1 MFSRQVST
9 PQLQLLAEHPLPL
22 HVRSGH
28 YDSSYLAM
36 SDWPTNHYYPSSFH
50 SFSTPHTSAA
60 AVHQSPSV
68 LGQSNRQSNNIS
80 FEANSQ
86 SATNERTLQEA
97 SELSVTEGRHSSVE
111 SKVGGVTKEGGDSA
125 GSRKKQSNTTN
136 QRRSAKL
143 SSQCTNLTNKRRKRR
158 ILSSSDEHET
168 TVPNLNRTHVPSP
181 PRKKKVK
188 KITKQQAPSNSQVK
202 ARNKIAAHNAN
213 TPKSNNVNS
222 KAKTTE
228 VITAT
233 LKSMAQ
239 VAYPGYSSGWSSPDS
254 GHAEDVTAPTEG
266 GRNKKDVDQNSA
278 VSSVPSRISTGSW
291 SSNET
296 NKTQSGE
303 EQQIHV
309 QGKPRTSS
317 HFELGLDNQ
326 AVSVPTLERDQA
338 VSGPTLEHD
347 QAVSG
352 PTLELDQAVSV
363 PTLERDQA
371 VSVPTL
377 ECDGVSND
385 ADPKHCT
392 GAEDNKL
399 QMISGSIEEVLSLAP
414 ESVDMDYEVEIQK
427 SSSTG
432 EQETAAAL
440 QSEVTV
446 IPETQET
453 CTGNDNS
460 EVEVDNPGSPDIPLQ
475 NCPNKTDGASVVA
488 CSSGQKDPERE
499 LTSIPSIPQVSTVL
513 HTEKPFSDKD
523 STLMLSVSSDTSED
537 RNLTRKQKR
546 KRLLE
551 KLKKRPY
558 PKRELNMKCW
568 HSDVGNL
575 SSTSESRRIDSCSG
589 RRARLS
595 AKAFGVY
602 HCMPKPLKRHATQG
616 GKGKSSINANSKS
629 DSEFIHSSSRKLLSL
644 SRRKECTKRVVNDIP
659 ANDDERAFDTRDI
672 LLSTEENDS
681 SKEQKESVTEKL
693 TDSNDEHS
701 DKSSSEHRTKE
712 ADGEG
717 LSASASTVCAKT
729 SGVSV
734 DVDKQTAL
742 TVEEVVEVS
751 SDSDSVDFVAPSQF
765 KRRRPRPN
773 ISQRKR
779 NNSKGHSDKF
789 SPSSV
794 QDHSLATS
802 IANDK
807 PSAVRCMDSST
818 SNATDTL
825 SEPLMITN
833 SEDKHE
839 VSSHRCEEK
848 VDTQSGTTHSLTP
861 SSDGL
866 EPGEGEGNK
875 PTSRKTSDRTLN
887 GSDSS
892 ESEADNGNTSDGER
906 EGRSKRNAW
915 RTPNSEDRVDKT
927 TSENHQKSS
936 SSSSSTSSD
945 EESRAKVNPPGKV
958 PSSGGE
964 QKSGGGVRASSTT
977 SHIGGRVPPH
987 VSSSQVA
994 ESSESCSETDSEV
1007 EKEVSPSKLNTKSI
1021 GKEEQSKARVGSPK
1035 KLSPKKRSPLKD
1047 AHRPPRFLFSRF
1059 NAKKNF
1065 TQPALKIKNPNPVEN
1080 LKGTCETGNSTG
1092 ELL

>member
-22 HVRSGH
+22 PVRSGH

-36 SDWPTNHYYPSSFH
+36 PDWPTNHYYPSSFH
-50 SFSTPHTSAA
+50 SFSTPHTSTA

-111 SKVGGVTKEGGDSA
+111 SKVDGVTKEGGDSA
-125 GSRKKQSNTTN
+125 GSRKKQSSTTN

-158 ILSSSDEHET
+158 ILSSSEEHET

-188 KITKQQAPSNSQVK
+188 KITKQQPSSNSQVK
-202 ARNKIAAHNAN
+202 ARNEIAAHNAN
-213 TPKSNNVNS
+213 TPRSNNLNS

-291 SSNET
+291 SSSET
-296 NKTQSGE
+296 NKSGE

-352 PTLELDQAVSV
+352 PTLEHDQAVSV

-399 QMISGSIEEVLSLAP
+399 QMISGSIEEVLPLAP

-537 RNLTRKQKR
+537 RNLTRKRKR

-558 PKRELNMKCW
+558 PKRQLNMKCW

-751 SDSDSVDFVAPSQF
+751 SDSDSVDFVAPTQF

-773 ISQRKR
+773 ISQRR
-779 NNSKGHSDKF
+779 TTQQNNSKGHSDKF

-802 IANDK
+802 VSNDK
-807 PSAVRCMDSST
+807 PSSVRCIDSST
-818 SNATDTL
+818 LNTTDTL
-825 SEPLMITN
+825 SEPLMIAN

-848 VDTQSGTTHSLTP
+848 VDTQSG
-861 SSDGL
+861 
-866 EPGEGEGNK
+866 K
-875 PTSRKTSDRTLN
+875 PISRKTSDRTLN

-892 ESEADNGNTSDGER
+892 ESEADNGNTSDGEG
-906 EGRSKRNAW
+906 EGRSKRTHTR
-915 RTPNSEDRVDKT
+915 RTPNREDRVDKRT
-927 TSENHQKSS
+927 LENHQKSS

-964 QKSGGGVRASSTT
+964 QKSGG
-977 SHIGGRVPPH
+977 RVPPH
-987 VSSSQVA
+987 VSSSQMA
-994 ESSESCSETDSEV
+994 ESSESSPETDSEV
-1007 EKEVSPSKLNTKSI
+1007 EKRVPPSKLLLSAKSM

-1035 KLSPKKRSPLKD
+1035 KLSAKKQSPLKG
-1047 AHRPPRFLFSRF
+1047 AHRPPRFLFS

-1080 LKGTCETGNSTG
+1080 SKGTCETGNSTG